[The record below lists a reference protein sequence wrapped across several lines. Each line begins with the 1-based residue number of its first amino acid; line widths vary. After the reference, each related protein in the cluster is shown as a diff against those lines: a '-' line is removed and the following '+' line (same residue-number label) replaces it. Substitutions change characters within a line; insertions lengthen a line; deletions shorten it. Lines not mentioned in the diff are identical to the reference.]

1 MAVIAPLAKNAEQ
14 YAKREKHQTFKH
26 HKLLD
31 FALTI
36 LHLEM

>member
-26 HKLLD
+26 H
-31 FALTI
+31 TSY
-36 LHLEM
+36 